1 MAYSQA
7 LVIAGGIAH
16 VPIVISVLKFLDT
29 KTAGIHNAKE
39 AAANK
44 AKALKEAAIAKE
56 KAAAAQA
63 EAAAKARADAAAK
76 QAEINSSN
84 NNSEA

>member
-29 KTAGIHNAKE
+29 KTKGIHNARE
-39 AAANK
+39 AAANQ
-44 AKALKEAAIAKE
+44 AKAIEEAAIAKE
-56 KAAAAQA
+56 KAAAQA
-63 EAAAKARADAAAK
+63 AAAKAKADAAAAK
-76 QAEINSSN
+76 QAEVNSSTN
-84 NNSEA
+84 DSKT